1 LFYLQGIEKK
11 TKLNNYTIQH
21 NETKSID
28 RHSYIELKPYMSNNV
43 NINGATDR
51 TGIKCHKI
59 YKDNR
64 ESLNKLVALFFLSFL
79 CRILFCRTKICSM

>member
-1 LFYLQGIEKK
+1 MIEKKKK

-28 RHSYIELKPYMSNNV
+28 RVSYIELKPYMSNNV

-51 TGIKCHKI
+51 TSIKCHKI
-59 YKDNR
+59 YKEIQTPTFTTDHGVTSKTMN
-64 ESLNKLVALFFLSFL
+64 LFAVLSS
-79 CRILFCRTKICSM
+79 TN

>member
-1 LFYLQGIEKK
+1 VIEKEKK

-28 RHSYIELKPYMSNNV
+28 RLSYISLKPYMSNNV
-43 NINGATDR
+43 SISGATDG
-51 TGIKCHKI
+51 TSMKCHKI

-64 ESLNKLVALFFLSFL
+64 ESLNKRLLLPDYL
-79 CRILFCRTKICSM
+79 TCG